1 VAAGRPADIVAMV
14 AWAFSLA
21 AAGLFPALVMGIWSK
36 KTTSA
41 AAVAGIWAGFLTTL
55 VYLVV
60 TRYFPG
66 FGVDVMGMTSNVH
79 PVTRAPLVDLAKL
92 KAEQPQIF
100 QQGMV
105 LINHPLASRVG
116 YFNVANISAGLFG
129 MPVGFLTM
137 MIVSKFTT
145 APSKEMQNFID
156 DIRRPRGEA
165 VMIEKAG

>member
-1 VAAGRPADIVAMV
+1 MV

-41 AAVAGIWAGFLTTL
+41 GAVAGIWAGFLTTL

-66 FGVDVMGMTSNVH
+66 FGVDYLGMYSNVS
-79 PVTRAPLVDLAKL
+79 PTTGRALGDIAKI
-92 KAEQPQIF
+92 KAETPQIF
-100 QQGMV
+100 NQGMV
-105 LINHPLASRVG
+105 LVSHPLASRVG
-116 YFNVANISAGLFG
+116 WFNVANISAGLFG

-137 MIVSKFTT
+137 IIVSKFTT
-145 APSKEMQNFID
+145 APSTEMQNFID